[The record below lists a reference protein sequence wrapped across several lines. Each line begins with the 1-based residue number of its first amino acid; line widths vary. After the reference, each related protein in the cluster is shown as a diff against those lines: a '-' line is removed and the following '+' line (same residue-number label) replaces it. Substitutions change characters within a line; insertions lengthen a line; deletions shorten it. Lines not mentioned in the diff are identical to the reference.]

1 MILATFQLNKKQVV
15 SYQITGHANSAI
27 KGHDLV
33 CAAVS
38 VLGQAIT
45 NELSNAT
52 VNENG
57 GLFIGLI
64 EPSAD
69 NKVLCETLLHGLQD
83 ISAQYPQNLQVVVK
97 GN

>member
-1 MILATFQLNKKQVV
+1 MSYLTPLLKKMV
-15 SYQITGHANSAI
+15 A
-27 KGHDLV
+27 
-33 CAAVS
+33 
-38 VLGQAIT
+38 
-45 NELSNAT
+45 
-52 VNENG
+52 
-57 GLFIGLI
+57 LFIGLI

>member
-15 SYQITGHANSAI
+15 SYQITGHANSAV

-38 VLGQAIT
+38 ALSQAIT
-45 NELSNAT
+45 NELSKAT
-52 VNENG
+52 INENG

-69 NKVLCETLLHGLQD
+69 NNVLCETLLHGLQD